1 MTPHERS
8 QEWLAEHGYV
18 FETVEHHRRHSLTTG
33 DLFGCLDLLALRG
46 LQTLGVQ
53 TTSAENVSHRLTKM
67 RETPFLSAMEAAG
80 WRVVVHGWRKDGR
93 LREVVVLEGRPS
105 WDQLQLDLGD
115 HDQLDQDQLDQD
127 LAVEAARARSMALH
141 PHARSRS

>member
-8 QEWLAEHGYV
+8 RAKLAAEGYR
-18 FETVEHHRRHSLTTG
+18 FETVEHHQRYAVNTS

-53 TTSAENVSHRLTKM
+53 TTSVNNVAARRAKVVTSPFFEAM
-67 RETPFLSAMEAAG
+67 RDAG
-80 WRVVVHGWRKDGR
+80 WRVVVHGWRADGR

-105 WDQLQLDLGD
+105 WEQLALDL
-115 HDQLDQDQLDQD
+115 
-127 LAVEAARARSMALH
+127 EATT
-141 PHARSRS
+141 